1 MNLVVAVDKNWGIGY
16 RGNLLVRIRE
26 DLNNFAAL
34 TTGKTVVLGSNTLAT
49 FPRGAV
55 LKNRTNI
62 VLNPSPDY
70 HPEGAIVA
78 HSIDELHKILEDFDT
93 DSVWVIGG
101 MSIYRQLL
109 PCCNRAYVTV
119 IDADFVKDAYF
130 PDLDEMPEWKRVFTG
145 EVRESAP
152 EDQLGQLTDG
162 TVPGKV
168 TYRFTVYSKDSQDAA
183 VSGLQA

>member
-16 RGNLLVRIRE
+16 KGDLLVRIRE

-49 FPRGAV
+49 FPKGAV

-62 VLNPSPDY
+62 VMSPNPDY
-70 HPEGAIVA
+70 RPEGAIVA
-78 HSIDELHKILEDFDT
+78 HSIDELMEILKGFDT

-109 PCCNRAYVTV
+109 PFCRRAYVTV
-119 IDADFVKDAYF
+119 IEADFVKDAYF
-130 PDLDEMPEWKRVFTG
+130 PNLDEMPEWKRVFTG
-145 EVRESAP
+145 DAHESAP
-152 EDQLGQLTDG
+152 KDQLGELTDG
-162 TVPGKV
+162 TVPEKV
-168 TYRFTVYSKDSQDAA
+168 TYRFTVYSKDELDARVA
-183 VSGLQA
+183 GV